1 MRITRAST
9 CLSGMLTV
17 ALVSSGL
24 CQSKDQLRG
33 FSDASARTQREWERK
48 FAAVP
53 DPDSLREYMRV
64 LSARPHHL
72 GSPADSVNAEWILK
86 KFKSWGLDATIETFQ
101 VLFPTPLERVVE
113 LVGPER
119 FVARLREPAMPGD
132 PTTSQQKEQLPT
144 YNAYSPDGDVT
155 APLVFVN
162 YGVPEDYERLER
174 LGVSVKGAIVI
185 AKYGKSW
192 RGIKPK
198 VAAEHGA
205 VGCLIYSDPADDGY
219 HAGDVY
225 PHGAFRPREGVQRGS
240 IMDMPLYPGDPLT
253 PGVGATADA
262 KRLKQ
267 SEARS
272 LPTIPTQPLS
282 YADAQ
287 PLLQALAGAVAPQ
300 EWVGGLPITYHVG
313 PGPAR
318 VHLKL
323 RFSWKLTPL
332 RDVIARIPGSVAS
345 DEWVIRGNHHDA
357 WVNGAEDPISGLV
370 ALLEEARGFALLR
383 KEGWQPRRTIVFAAW
398 DGEEPMLLGSTEW
411 VEAHAA
417 ELERRAVAYLN
428 SDTNDRGFLSAGGS
442 PSLARLTNDVARDLT
457 DPETKM
463 SIWKRA
469 RAKAIADADP
479 AERKRIRSLDDL
491 ELDPLGSGSD
501 YTAFAHHAGI
511 ASLNLGFG
519 GEDDGGVYH
528 SIYDSFRWYTRFS
541 DTAFVF
547 GRALAQTA
555 GITIL
560 RLADAEV
567 VPFEFTG
574 LGTAVAKY
582 LKEVQELWKKKRE
595 DVEQQNQ
602 NLAESVFVATNDPRR
617 PLVPP
622 AREEVPPHVSLA
634 PIENGLDRLTR
645 AAGRYEQALTGARQ
659 GIATLSQAQAQRINS
674 LLLRVERS
682 LTSVEGL
689 PRRPWYRNQ
698 LSAPGWYTGYSP
710 KTLPGVR
717 EAIEGKRWKEAED
730 QGVKIGEALEREAAS
745 IDSVSAELSHLSA
758 R

>member
-1 MRITRAST
+1 MRIIPAST
-9 CLSGMLTV
+9 FLSGMLT
-17 ALVSSGL
+17 ATLVSSGL

-53 DPDSLREYMRV
+53 DPDSLREYMRI

-72 GSPADSVNAEWILK
+72 GSPADSVNAEWILN

-162 YGVPEDYERLER
+162 YGVPEDYQRLER
-174 LGVSVKGAIVI
+174 LGISVKGAIVI

-198 VAAEHGA
+198 VAVEHGA

-225 PHGAFRPREGVQRGS
+225 PQGAFRPREGVQRGS

-267 SEARS
+267 SDARS

-287 PLLQALAGAVAPQ
+287 PLLQALAGAVAPA

-332 RDVIARIPGSVAS
+332 RDVIARIPGSVAP

-383 KEGWQPRRTIVFAAW
+383 KQGWQPRRTIVFAAW

-428 SDTNDRGFLSAGGS
+428 TDSNDRGFLSAGGS

-457 DPETKM
+457 DPETRM

-469 RAKAIADADP
+469 RSKAVADAEP
-479 AERKRIRSLDDL
+479 AERKRIRSLSDL
-491 ELDPLGSGSD
+491 ELEPLGSGSD

-560 RLADAEV
+560 RLADAEI

-582 LKEVQELWKKKRE
+582 LKEVQELWKKKRDDIE
-595 DVEQQNQ
+595 EQ
-602 NLAESVFVATNDPRR
+602 NLELDDSVFAATNDPRR
-617 PLVPP
+617 PLITPK
-622 AREEVPPHVSLA
+622 REEVPPHVSLA

-645 AAGRYEQALTGARQ
+645 AAKSYEEALTGARQ
-659 GIATLSQAQAQRINS
+659 RVATLSQDQAQRINS
-674 LLLRVERS
+674 LLLRIERS
-682 LTSVEGL
+682 LTSLEGL
-689 PRRPWYRNQ
+689 PRRPWYRHQ

-717 EAIEGKRWKEAED
+717 EAIEAKRWKEAEE
-730 QGVKIGEALEREAAS
+730 QGSKIGQALEREAAS
-745 IDSVSAELSHLSA
+745 IDSVSAELKNVSA
-758 R
+758 H

>member
-1 MRITRAST
+1 M
-9 CLSGMLTV
+9 
-17 ALVSSGL
+17 
-24 CQSKDQLRG
+24 
-33 FSDASARTQREWERK
+33 
-48 FAAVP
+48 
-53 DPDSLREYMRV
+53 
-64 LSARPHHL
+64 
-72 GSPADSVNAEWILK
+72 
-86 KFKSWGLDATIETFQ
+86 
-101 VLFPTPLERVVE
+101 
-113 LVGPER
+113 
-119 FVARLREPAMPGD
+119 
-132 PTTSQQKEQLPT
+132 
-144 YNAYSPDGDVT
+144 
-155 APLVFVN
+155 AP
-162 YGVPEDYERLER
+162 P
-174 LGVSVKGAIVI
+174 
-185 AKYGKSW
+185 
-192 RGIKPK
+192 
-198 VAAEHGA
+198 
-205 VGCLIYSDPADDGY
+205 
-219 HAGDVY
+219 
-225 PHGAFRPREGVQRGS
+225 
-240 IMDMPLYPGDPLT
+240 
-253 PGVGATADA
+253 
-262 KRLKQ
+262 
-267 SEARS
+267 
-272 LPTIPTQPLS
+272 
-282 YADAQ
+282 
-287 PLLQALAGAVAPQ
+287 

-332 RDVIARIPGSVAS
+332 RDVIARIPGSVAP

-383 KEGWQPRRTIVFAAW
+383 KEGWKPRRTIVFAAW

-428 SDTNDRGFLSAGGS
+428 SDSNDRGFLSAGGS

-457 DPETKM
+457 DPETRM

-469 RAKAIADADP
+469 RSKAVADAEP
-479 AERKRIRSLDDL
+479 AERKRIRSLSDL
-491 ELDPLGSGSD
+491 ELEPLGSGSD

-560 RLADAEV
+560 RLADAEI

-582 LKEVQELWKKKRE
+582 LKEVQELWKKKRDE
-595 DVEQQNQ
+595 IEEQ
-602 NLAESVFVATNDPRR
+602 NLELEDSVFVATNDPRR
-617 PLVPP
+617 PLVTPK
-622 AREEVPPHVSLA
+622 REEVPPHVSFA

-645 AAGRYEQALTGARQ
+645 AAKSYEQALTGARQ
-659 GIATLSQAQAQRINS
+659 GLATLSQDQAQRINS

-682 LTSVEGL
+682 LTSLEGL
-689 PRRPWYRNQ
+689 PRRPWYRHQ

-717 EAIEGKRWKEAED
+717 EAIEAKRWKEAEE

-745 IDSVSAELSHLSA
+745 IDSVSAELKNVSA
-758 R
+758 H

>member
-1 MRITRAST
+1 MRITCNTIVLS
-9 CLSGMLTV
+9 CLLTI
-17 ALVSSGL
+17 LVVSPGL
-24 CQSKDQLRG
+24 SQTKDPLRG
-33 FSDASARTQREWERK
+33 FSSESSRIQRDWEKR
-48 FAAVP
+48 FQAIP
-53 DPDSLREYMRV
+53 NPDSLREYMRI

-72 GSPADSVNAEWILK
+72 GSAPDSVNAAWILN

-119 FVARLREPAMPGD
+119 FVAKLREPAVPGD

-162 YGVPEDYERLER
+162 YGVPEDYERLDR

-185 AKYGKSW
+185 AKYGQSW

-225 PHGAFRPREGVQRGS
+225 PKGAFRPAEGVQRGS

-253 PGVGATADA
+253 PGVGAIADA
-262 KRLKQ
+262 KRLNR

-282 YADAQ
+282 YADAE
-287 PLLQALAGAVAPQ
+287 PLLRALAGAVAPH
-300 EWVGGLPITYHVG
+300 EWAGSLPITYHVG

-323 RFSWKLTPL
+323 RFNWKLTPL
-332 RDVIARIPGSVAS
+332 HDVIARIPGSSAA

-370 ALLEEARGFALLR
+370 ALLEEARGFAQLR
-383 KEGWQPRRTIVFAAW
+383 KAGWQPRRTIIFAAW

-442 PSLARLTNDVARDLT
+442 PSLTRLTNDVARDLI

-469 RAKAIADADP
+469 RSKILADADA

-491 ELDPLGSGSD
+491 ELEPLGSGSD
-501 YTAFAHHAGI
+501 YTAFFDHAGI
-511 ASLNLGFG
+511 ASLNFGFG

-528 SIYDSFRWYTRFS
+528 SIYDSFRWYTSFS

-555 GITIL
+555 GTTIL
-560 RLADAEV
+560 RLADAQV
-567 VPFEFTG
+567 IPFEFTRVG
-574 LGTAVAKY
+574 SAAAKY
-582 LKEVQELWKKKRE
+582 LKEVQDLWKKKR
-595 DVEQQNQ
+595 DAVEEQ
-602 NLAESVFVATNDPRR
+602 NLELDDSVFAATNDPRR
-617 PLVPP
+617 PLVAPK
-622 AREEVPPHVSLA
+622 REEVPPHVSLA
-634 PIENGLDRLTR
+634 AVENGLDRVTI
-645 AAGRYEQALTGARQ
+645 AAKNYEQALTAAAQRGLA
-659 GIATLSQAQAQRINS
+659 LSDEQAQRINS
-674 LLLRVERS
+674 LLMRAEHA
-682 LTSVEGL
+682 LTNADGL
-689 PRRPWYRNQ
+689 PRRPWYKHL

-717 EAIEGKRWKEAED
+717 EAIEAKKWKEAEE
-730 QGVKIGEALEREAAS
+730 QGVKIGQALEREAAT
-745 IDSVSAELSHLSA
+745 IDSATSELGKVAGH
-758 R
+758 

>member
-1 MRITRAST
+1 MRITCTSAF
-9 CLSGMLTV
+9 LSGMLTV
-17 ALVSSGL
+17 TLVSSALG
-24 CQSKDQLRG
+24 QSKDQLRG

-53 DPDSLREYMRV
+53 DPDSLREYMRI

-72 GSPADSVNAEWILK
+72 GSPADSVNAEWLLN

-162 YGVPEDYERLER
+162 YGVPEDYQRLER

-225 PHGAFRPREGVQRGS
+225 PRGAFRPREGVQRGS

-287 PLLQALAGAVAPQ
+287 PLLQALAGAVAPPD
-300 EWVGGLPITYHVG
+300 WVGGLPITYHVG

-332 RDVIARIPGSVAS
+332 RDVIARIPGSVAP

-428 SDTNDRGFLSAGGS
+428 SDGNDRGFLSAGGS

-457 DPETKM
+457 DPETRM

-469 RAKAIADADP
+469 RSKAVADAEP
-479 AERKRIRSLDDL
+479 AERKRIRSLSDL
-491 ELDPLGSGSD
+491 ELEALGSGSD

-560 RLADAEV
+560 RLADAEI

-582 LKEVQELWKKKRE
+582 LKEVQELWKKKRDE
-595 DVEQQNQ
+595 IEEQ
-602 NLAESVFVATNDPRR
+602 NLELEDSVFIATNDPRR
-617 PLVPP
+617 PLVTPK
-622 AREEVPPHVSLA
+622 REEVPPHVSFA
-634 PIENGLDRLTR
+634 PIENGLDRLTGS
-645 AAGRYEQALTGARQ
+645 AKSYEQALTGARP
-659 GIATLSQAQAQRINS
+659 GLATLSQDQAQRINS
-674 LLLRVERS
+674 LLLRIERS
-682 LTSVEGL
+682 LTSLEGL
-689 PRRPWYRNQ
+689 PRRPWYRHQ

-717 EAIEGKRWKEAED
+717 EAIEAKRWKEAEE
-730 QGVKIGEALEREAAS
+730 QGVKIGEALDREAAS
-745 IDSVSAELSHLSA
+745 IDSVSAELKNVSA
-758 R
+758 Q